1 MTSQHIVFAV
11 TCPQE
16 LNKMLSNFMR
26 LFFLGLYVVFDLVQL
41 LPAQG
46 VQPYPNAIT
55 NRLIYQ
61 ETPMAVPPRNV
72 VFTDPDFSS
81 KMVRA
86 TDPTTNFKLPGTY
99 LRTEASGEA
108 NEWAMDTSKF
118 YVVGAGGQALA
129 YAFNPNTMVVSSLPN
144 ATPGQALLL
153 PLRTGATFSF
163 ADPDLLFGTSEPDT
177 LIIQSYRF
185 STGITTP
192 VIDTH
197 NCGLQ
202 PPLESSAVSDDDVR
216 SSANDMLFSI
226 SEGGTESGD
235 HMFVVV
241 YDTKHGC
248 RWYNTQT
255 GQIGGQWGMI
265 GTATVTSPYLI
276 RHAYLSRSGKYV
288 VILVDNFGWYVWDL
302 ASLTVTSCAIGSGNQ
317 CNGYKTV
324 GYNTM
329 VNGPAVTG
337 DMQTAIRPL
346 SDIDDIAQLV
356 IPVPFVW
363 DQEQLFTWNDVNT
376 HDNTPVC
383 GSTHNYE
390 GDSTIDQ
397 PWSAEIFCIETD
409 GLASTVWRFAH
420 NRALYIE
427 PYFQTQPLGNVSR
440 NGRFFLF
447 TSTWDG
453 QLGNAEDGTPL
464 SDVFIVRLD

>member
-1 MTSQHIVFAV
+1 M
-11 TCPQE
+11 
-16 LNKMLSNFMR
+16 LNNPLR
-26 LFFLGLYVVFDLVQL
+26 LFLLALCALCGLPQL
-41 LPAQG
+41 LFAQG

-55 NRLIYQ
+55 NRSIYQ
-61 ETPMAVPPRNV
+61 ETPMAVPSRNV
-72 VFTDPDFSS
+72 VFTDPDFGS

-86 TDPTTNFKLPGTY
+86 TDSTTNFKLPGTF

-129 YAFNPNTMVVSSLPN
+129 YAFNPKTMVISSLPN

-153 PLRTGATFSF
+153 PLRTGGTFSF
-163 ADPDLLFGTSEPDT
+163 VDPDLLFGTSEPDT

-185 STGITTP
+185 SAGITTP
-192 VIDTH
+192 IIDTH

-216 SSANDMLFSI
+216 SSANDTRFSI
-226 SEGGTESGD
+226 SEGGTESGN

-241 YDTKHGC
+241 YDTKLGC

-255 GQIGGQWGMI
+255 GQIGGQWGLI
-265 GTATVTSPYLI
+265 GTSSVTTPYLI

-288 VILVDNFGWYVWDL
+288 VILVNTFGWYVWDL
-302 ASLTVTSCAIGSGNQ
+302 STLTVTPCAINAGLQ

-324 GYNTM
+324 GYNSL

-346 SDIDDIAQLV
+346 GDIEDITQLV
-356 IPVPFVW
+356 GQVPFDW
-363 DQEQLFTWNDVNT
+363 EQEQLFTWNDVNT

-383 GSTHNYE
+383 ASNHNYE
-390 GDSTIDQ
+390 GDSTIDE
-397 PWSAEIFCIETD
+397 PWAAEIFCIETD
-409 GLASTVWRFAH
+409 GVASTVWRFAH
-420 NRALYIE
+420 NRALYVE

-440 NGRFFLF
+440 DGRFFMF

-453 QLGNAEDGTPL
+453 QLGNGADGTPL
-464 SDVFIVRLD
+464 SDVFIVHLD

>member
-1 MTSQHIVFAV
+1 
-11 TCPQE
+11 
-16 LNKMLSNFMR
+16 MLKSFLR
-26 LFFLGLYVVFDLVQL
+26 VSLFGLCVVFDVVPL

-55 NRLIYQ
+55 NRLIYP
-61 ETPMAVPPRNV
+61 ETPMPVPLRNI
-72 VFTDPDFSS
+72 VFTDPDFGS

-108 NEWAMDTSKF
+108 NEWAKDTSKF
-118 YVVGAGGQALA
+118 YVVGGGGQALA
-129 YAFNPNTMVVSSLPN
+129 YGFDPGTMIISSLPN
-144 ATPGQALLL
+144 ATPGEALLL

-163 ADPDLLFGTSEPDT
+163 VDSDLLFGTAEPDT
-177 LIIQSYRF
+177 LIIQGYRF
-185 STGITTP
+185 STGTTTP
-192 VIDTH
+192 IIDTH

-216 SSANDMLFSI
+216 NSANDTLFSI
-226 SEGGTESGD
+226 SEGGTESGN

-241 YDTKHGC
+241 YDTKLGC

-255 GQIGGQWGMI
+255 GQIGGRWGPI
-265 GTATVTSPYLI
+265 GTASVDTPYLI

-288 VILVDNFGWYVWDL
+288 VILVNNFGWYVWDL
-302 ASLTVTSCAIGSGNQ
+302 PTLTVTSCGIDSGNQ

-324 GYNTM
+324 GYNAM

-346 SDIDDIAQLV
+346 GDIEDISQLV
-356 IPVPFVW
+356 FPVPFDW
-363 DQEQLFTWNDVNT
+363 EQEQLFTWNDANER
-376 HDNTPVC
+376 DNTPVC

-390 GDSTIDQ
+390 GDSSIDE
-397 PWSAEIFCIETD
+397 PWAAEIFCIETD

-420 NRALYIE
+420 NRALYVE

-440 NGRFFLF
+440 DGRFFMF

-453 QLGNAEDGTPL
+453 LLGDASDGTPL
-464 SDVFIVRLD
+464 SDVFIVHLN

>member
-1 MTSQHIVFAV
+1 M
-11 TCPQE
+11 
-16 LNKMLSNFMR
+16 LNNSLR
-26 LFFLGLYVVFDLVQL
+26 LLVLGLGAISGLAQS

-55 NRLIYQ
+55 NRSIYQ
-61 ETPMAVPPRNV
+61 ETPMAVPARNV
-72 VFTDPDFSS
+72 VFTDPDFGS

-86 TDPTTNFKLPGTY
+86 TDPSTNFKLPGTF

-108 NEWAMDTSKF
+108 NEWAKDTSKF

-129 YAFNPNTMVVSSLPN
+129 YAFSPKTMAVGSLSN

-163 ADPDLLFGTSEPDT
+163 VDPDLLFGTSEPDT

-185 STGITTP
+185 STGLTTP
-192 VIDTH
+192 IIDTH

-202 PPLESSAVSDDDVR
+202 PSLAPSAVSDDDVR
-216 SSANDMLFSI
+216 SSANDTLFSI
-226 SEGGTESGD
+226 SEGGTESGN

-241 YDTKHGC
+241 YDTKLGC

-255 GQIGGQWGMI
+255 GQIGGQWGPI
-265 GTATVTSPYLI
+265 GTASATTPYLI
-276 RHAYLSRSGKYV
+276 RHAYLSRSGQYV
-288 VILVDNFGWYVWDL
+288 VILVNNFGWYVWDL
-302 ASLTVTSCAIGSGNQ
+302 STLTVTSCAIDSGNQ

-346 SDIDDIAQLV
+346 SNIDDVSQLV
-356 IPVPFVW
+356 VSVPFNW
-363 DQEQLFTWNDVNT
+363 EEEQLFTWNDVNEK
-376 HDNTPVC
+376 DNTPVC
-383 GSTHNYE
+383 GSTHDYD
-390 GDSTIDQ
+390 GDTTIAE
-397 PWSAEIFCIETD
+397 PWAAEIFCIETD
-409 GLASTVWRFAH
+409 GVASTVWRFAH
-420 NRALYIE
+420 NRAIYVE

-440 NGRFFLF
+440 DGRFFMF

-453 QLGNAEDGTPL
+453 LLGTGSDGTPL
-464 SDVFIVRLD
+464 SDVFIVHLD